1 MRRASFKIQEVLDE
15 RQARKVMRER
25 GRLGESWQGRRRL
38 QNKSG
43 CRNPFV
49 PVQGDDAVS
58 VTVSDAVE
66 QSDGPGVESDGKVP
80 NKSAMSFEEDK
91 TEEVLMTKKQR
102 KMGRARQYSVI
113 MEEVEEERVGGRRD
127 CKEEMMQ
134 PIKHLSGKRFHGLV
148 ASSCIS
154 NRDYDRGL

>member
-1 MRRASFKIQEVLDE
+1 MRRASFKIQKVLDEISE

-25 GRLGESWQGRRRL
+25 GMVGESWQGRRRL
-38 QNKSG
+38 QKKSG

-58 VTVSDAVE
+58 VTVSDGVE
-66 QSDGPGVESDGKVP
+66 KSDGPGVESDGKVP
-80 NKSAMSFEEDK
+80 NKSAMHFEEDK

-134 PIKHLSGKRFHGLV
+134 PIKHLSGKRVHGLLC
-148 ASSCIS
+148 S
-154 NRDYDRGL
+154 